1 MTGACYPKWWGWAP
15 LVVAEAL
22 HPLAD
27 PLPGLLRAGPLA
39 RPGEVARALAASLG
53 ATRAVDPPPSWL
65 DAAQSD
71 AFRLLLP
78 VLRKYGAALC
88 AEPVGTGKTYLAL
101 AVANAIGPASSVAV
115 VPAALV
121 EQWRGTAQRLGISMT
136 VWSHARLSL
145 GRLPPDHP
153 ALVIVDESHHFRNPM
168 IRRYRTLA
176 PWLAGRKV
184 LLLSATPIV
193 NHPRDLF
200 HQLHLGIRDDALAAD
215 GAPSMRAAFDQDNI
229 PAALGRFVVQRLNGH
244 TRPSSASRRVSAPSG
259 AVALIPDLDSLRLSS
274 DRGIAALVRS
284 VFLRAASSSAAALEG
299 SLRRYRALLL
309 HARDARD
316 SGRALDRASLRRF
329 TFGADDQLL
338 LWALFPTEARESE
351 LRVDDLPLLEGI
363 LARAGVRARRADAKS
378 ELLRTILSD
387 GHRSVVFTG
396 ARETILYLRNQLTSP
411 SVAWCTGERSGIGRA
426 AFPRGTVLSWFR
438 PGEPDH
444 RVPVTGRP
452 AVLLATDVVA
462 EGLDLQAAGRIV
474 HYDLPWTEVRL
485 QQRDGRVIRR
495 GSCHGS
501 IEVIQLAPGP
511 RFEERLHQLE
521 RLAVK
526 GGLPRL
532 QGLGPEGR
540 GRWRWRGE
548 LSDTLPGR
556 AVEGVASIA
565 SGAEGVLAGIALE
578 GQSGPVVSTVLWRE
592 VVGDWTADPGIVAAR
607 IAESAGASPGAP
619 PSASEISGAI
629 ASLSPQVRVLLRQAA
644 AYRIAGSS
652 RTRAASHLG
661 RRLRQLAAAAA
672 RRRDAGQLAV
682 LESALGFCAG
692 GHTAGE
698 AMLIEGVV
706 KLDDQALLARLP
718 SLPRPT
724 AQEGALRPRLSGLIV
739 FRGPDSCP
747 DCS

>member
-1 MTGACYPKWWGWAP
+1 MALPVTGSRSRRVTGAFYPKWWGWAP

-53 ATRAVDPPPSWL
+53 ALRAVDPPPSWL
-65 DAAQSD
+65 DSAQSD

-88 AEPVGTGKTYLAL
+88 AEPVGTGKTYIAL

-153 ALVIVDESHHFRNPM
+153 ALVIVDESHHFRNPV

-176 PWLAGRKV
+176 PWLAGRQV

-193 NHPRDLF
+193 NHARDLF

-215 GAPSMRAAFDQDNI
+215 GAPSMRAAFDRDNI
-229 PAALGRFVVQRLNGH
+229 PAALGRFVVQRLNGQ
-244 TRPSSASRRVSAPSG
+244 TRPSSASRRVSAHSG

-351 LRVDDLPLLEGI
+351 LRVDDLPVTGGHPC
-363 LARAGVRARRADAKS
+363 ASRRAGQTCRCEVGTVAHHPVRRPPFGGVHRGPGNDPLPPESVDKPVRR
-378 ELLRTILSD
+378 LVHRRTER
-387 GHRSVVFTG
+387 HRTG
-396 ARETILYLRNQLTSP
+396 RVSSRNRAQLVPSRRTGSP
-411 SVAWCTGERSGIGRA
+411 SARD
-426 AFPRGTVLSWFR
+426 R
-438 PGEPDH
+438 PT
-444 RVPVTGRP
+444 RRP
-452 AVLLATDVVA
+452 A
-462 EGLDLQAAGRIV
+462 RN
-474 HYDLPWTEVRL
+474 
-485 QQRDGRVIRR
+485 RR
-495 GSCHGS
+495 GGGGTRP
-501 IEVIQLAPGP
+501 PG
-511 RFEERLHQLE
+511 
-521 RLAVK
+521 
-526 GGLPRL
+526 GGPNCPLRP
-532 QGLGPEGR
+532 
-540 GRWRWRGE
+540 
-548 LSDTLPGR
+548 
-556 AVEGVASIA
+556 
-565 SGAEGVLAGIALE
+565 ALD
-578 GQSGPVVSTVLWRE
+578 R
-592 VVGDWTADPGIVAAR
+592 
-607 IAESAGASPGAP
+607 GAP
-619 PSASEISGAI
+619 
-629 ASLSPQVRVLLRQAA
+629 AA
-644 AYRIAGSS
+644 
-652 RTRAASHLG
+652 T
-661 RRLRQLAAAAA
+661 
-672 RRRDAGQLAV
+672 
-682 LESALGFCAG
+682 
-692 GHTAGE
+692 
-698 AMLIEGVV
+698 
-706 KLDDQALLARLP
+706 
-718 SLPRPT
+718 
-724 AQEGALRPRLSGLIV
+724 
-739 FRGPDSCP
+739 
-747 DCS
+747 